1 MKIEVSNGEILDK
14 LTILH
19 LKLAFISD
27 KKKLVNVRKEAD
39 ELNPI
44 ATDMFQEYGKDLREL
59 YEELAEINHKLW
71 YIEDWIRDLEK
82 EESFG
87 QDFIDLARSVYIT
100 NDKRSEV
107 KKKINILTDSELI
120 EEKSYE

>member
-27 KKKLVNVRKEAD
+27 KDKLVNVRKEAD

-59 YEELAEINHKLW
+59 YEELAEINYKLW
-71 YIEDWIRDLEK
+71 YIEDWIRDFERRQC
-82 EESFG
+82 FG
-87 QDFIDLARSVYIT
+87 EDFVEIARSVYIT
-100 NDKRSEV
+100 NDKSSEV
-107 KKKINILTDSELI
+107 KKKINILTNSNLV
-120 EEKSYE
+120 EEKSY

>member
-44 ATDMFQEYGKDLREL
+44 ATDMFQEYGKDLRDL
-59 YEELAEINHKLW
+59 YEELAEINYKLW
-71 YIEDWIRDLEK
+71 YIEDWVRDFERR
-82 EESFG
+82 ECFG
-87 QDFIDLARSVYIT
+87 EDFVEVARSVYIT

-107 KKKINILTDSELI
+107 KKKINILTNSNLV
-120 EEKSYE
+120 EEKSH

>member
-19 LKLAFISD
+19 LKLAFIND

-59 YEELAEINHKLW
+59 YEELAEINYKLW
-71 YIEDWIRDLEK
+71 YIEDWIRDFEK
-82 EESFG
+82 RQCFG
-87 QDFIDLARSVYIT
+87 EDFVEVARSVYIT

-107 KKKINILTDSELI
+107 KKKINILTNSNLI
-120 EEKSYE
+120 EEKSH

>member
-44 ATDMFQEYGKDLREL
+44 ATDMFQEYGKDLRDL
-59 YEELAEINHKLW
+59 YEELAEINYKLW
-71 YIEDWIRDLEK
+71 YIEDWVRDFERR
-82 EESFG
+82 ECFG
-87 QDFIDLARSVYIT
+87 EDFVEIARSVYIT

-107 KKKINILTDSELI
+107 KKKINILTNSNLV
-120 EEKSYE
+120 EEKSH

>member
-27 KKKLVNVRKEAD
+27 KDKLVNVRKEAD

-44 ATDMFQEYGKDLREL
+44 ATDMFQKYGKDLREL
-59 YEELAEINHKLW
+59 YEELADINHKLW

-82 EESFG
+82 EDSFG

-107 KKKINILTDSELI
+107 KKKINIITDSELI

>member
-59 YEELAEINHKLW
+59 YEELAEINYKLW
-71 YIEDWIRDLEK
+71 YIEDWIRDFEK
-82 EESFG
+82 RKCFG
-87 QDFIDLARSVYIT
+87 EDFVEIAGSVYIT

-107 KKKINILTDSELI
+107 KKKINILTNSDLV
-120 EEKSYE
+120 EEKSY

>member
-44 ATDMFQEYGKDLREL
+44 ATDMFQEYGKDLRDL
-59 YEELAEINHKLW
+59 YEELAEINYKLW
-71 YIEDWIRDLEK
+71 YIEDWIRDFERRQC
-82 EESFG
+82 FG
-87 QDFIDLARSVYIT
+87 EDFVEIARSVYIT

-107 KKKINILTDSELI
+107 KKKINILTNSNLV
-120 EEKSYE
+120 EEKSH

>member
-44 ATDMFQEYGKDLREL
+44 ATDMFQEYGKDLRDL
-59 YEELAEINHKLW
+59 YEELAEINYKLW
-71 YIEDWIRDLEK
+71 YIEDWVRDLERR
-82 EESFG
+82 ECFG
-87 QDFIDLARSVYIT
+87 EDFVEVARSVYIT

-107 KKKINILTDSELI
+107 KKKINILTNSNLV
-120 EEKSYE
+120 EEKSH

>member
-59 YEELAEINHKLW
+59 YEELAEINYKLW
-71 YIEDWIRDLEK
+71 YIEDWIRDFERRQC
-82 EESFG
+82 FG
-87 QDFIDLARSVYIT
+87 EDFVEIARSVYIT
-100 NDKRSEV
+100 NDKSSEV
-107 KKKINILTDSELI
+107 KKKINILTNSNLV
-120 EEKSYE
+120 EEKSY

>member
-44 ATDMFQEYGKDLREL
+44 ATDMFQEYGKDLRDL
-59 YEELAEINHKLW
+59 YEELAEINYKLW
-71 YIEDWIRDLEK
+71 YIEDWIRDFEK
-82 EESFG
+82 RECFG
-87 QDFIDLARSVYIT
+87 EDFVEIARSVYIT
-100 NDKRSEV
+100 NDKRSAV
-107 KKKINILTDSELI
+107 KKKINILTNSNLV
-120 EEKSYE
+120 EEKSH